1 MSADPSPRSRWAVA
15 IVTGGSSTTG
25 REVAGGLA
33 GWAWPVVLVYLDH
46 QEQTEAT
53 VSEII
58 AAGGTMVTV
67 RADLADD
74 LDVQRVFTEASAA
87 FGDVDV
93 VVHTTT
99 EYAAF
104 LYDQAVRYVRQH
116 GALVRT
122 DVAEPVPPDVVS
134 ALERRGIT
142 LGVVPEEAVLDFL
155 DGWRQQHVG

>member
-1 MSADPSPRSRWAVA
+1 MSVDPSPPPRLAVA
-15 IVTGGSSTTG
+15 IVTGGSFRAG
-25 REVAGGLA
+25 REVADGLA
-33 GWAWPVVLVYLDH
+33 SWAWPVVLVYLD
-46 QEQTEAT
+46 QQARTEVA
-53 VSEII
+53 VAEII
-58 AAGGTMVTV
+58 AAGGTVVTV

-104 LYDQAVRYVRQH
+104 LYDEAVRHIRQR
-116 GALVRT
+116 GALVST
-122 DVAEPVPPDVVS
+122 SAAEPVPPHVVVE
-134 ALERRGIT
+134 LERHGIT
-142 LGVVPEEAVLDFL
+142 VGMVAEEAVLEFL